1 MACLP
6 VTYALCWLVMALSVS
21 EAKEET
27 KTFTLN
33 PNREITEVADPQSGN
48 SKNVQEGTNV
58 TLICPIAWEAIVDVL
73 WYRTYGAPEQYRHFV
88 QCHSAVFSDS
98 VKISQKKYFDGKGS
112 CFNNSYGLMIQ
123 NIDKQ
128 NEARWYCLVNNKWQS
143 PYVEIK
149 VDMHNG
155 STSQRI
161 SSPTTTMVKDVTLT
175 SKSTKGTTEYTTE
188 RTDNE
193 SASIN
198 TLVPLIGGAAG
209 GAFVL
214 LALVITGCV
223 LYRSRR
229 EVNKPNDEQAS
240 TTDSNRDPGANVEEA
255 VVMEGNLMYG
265 SCGAGNDDYAQIPCR
280 EPASASHEKEDA
292 SVMKNQPDTEDGNTN
307 QSGVDSGDI
316 YAIPDK
322 PKKSTVEDV
331 EDVYSQVQKPMK
343 GIE

>member
-1 MACLP
+1 M
-6 VTYALCWLVMALSVS
+6 
-21 EAKEET
+21 
-27 KTFTLN
+27 LN
-33 PNREITEVADPQSGN
+33 PSRRIDRIAHPQTGTTI
-48 SKNVQEGTNV
+48 NVQEGTNV
-58 TLICPIAWEAIVDVL
+58 TLVCQIDWEKIVAVL
-73 WYRTYGAPEQYRHFV
+73 WYRTNGTHKTYYQFV
-88 QCHSAVFSDS
+88 QCHSDVFT
-98 VKISQKKYFDGKGS
+98 KNRFDGKGS
-112 CFNNSYGLMIQ
+112 CFNKTYGVRIQ

-128 NEARWYCLVNNKWQS
+128 NEERWYCLVNNKWQS

-149 VDMHNG
+149 VDRHNE

-161 SSPTTTMVKDVTLT
+161 SSPTATTVKDVTFT

-188 RTDNE
+188 RTDKE

-223 LYRSRR
+223 LYRSKR
-229 EVNKPNDEQAS
+229 EVNKPNDGRAS
-240 TTDSNRDPGANVEEA
+240 TTDSNRDPGANVEGA
-255 VVMEGNLMYG
+255 VVMEGDVMYG

-292 SVMKNQPDTEDGNTN
+292 SVLKNQLDTENRNTN
-307 QSGVDSGDI
+307 QPGVDNGDI
-316 YAIPDK
+316 YAVPDK

-331 EDVYSQVQKPMK
+331 EDVYSQVQKPKK

>member
-6 VTYALCWLVMALSVS
+6 VTYALCWLVMASSVS
-21 EAKEET
+21 EAKEGEAN
-27 KTFTLN
+27 TFTLV
-33 PNREITEVADPQSGN
+33 PHREIKVSADPQSGATIH
-48 SKNVQEGTNV
+48 VQEGTNV
-58 TLICPIAWEAIVDVL
+58 TLVCQNAPGNEKNFDVL
-73 WYRTYGAPEQYRHFV
+73 WYRTVGTHETYSMFV
-88 QCHSAVFSDS
+88 QCHTS
-98 VKISQKKYFDGKGS
+98 VVTAKKLDGKGS
-112 CFNNSYGLMIQ
+112 CFNKSYGLMIH

-128 NEARWYCLVNNKWQS
+128 NEERWYCLVDNKWRSQ
-143 PYVEIK
+143 YVEIK
-149 VDMHNG
+149 VDTHNE

-161 SSPTTTMVKDVTLT
+161 SSPSTTMVKDVTLT

-188 RTDNE
+188 RTDKE

-198 TLVPLIGGAAG
+198 KLVPLIGGAAS

-223 LYRSRR
+223 LYRSKR
-229 EVNKPNDEQAS
+229 EVNKPNDEPAS
-240 TTDSNRDPGANVEEA
+240 TTDSNRDPGANVEGA
-255 VVMEGNLMYG
+255 VVMEGNLMNS

-292 SVMKNQPDTEDGNTN
+292 CVLKNQPDTEDRNTN
-307 QSGVDSGDI
+307 QPGVDSGDI

-331 EDVYSQVQKPMK
+331 EDVYSQVQKPKK